1 MTEIGEVGVRKR
13 RSWLKKELLSVP
25 YTAKVIEIPI
35 ASPGDVKEE
44 REAAREIVLELNRKY
59 TRRHKIVLLPRMWE
73 LDATPQLGLDP
84 QAAVNEQF
92 IDSSDIL
99 VAILWTRLG
108 SPTPRGVV

>member
-1 MTEIGEVGVRKR
+1 M
-13 RSWLKKELLSVP
+13 P